1 MNVVTTGPA
10 RAEVEERLTELCR
23 FVRAHEHIA
32 DSHTVNFFTSDVWD
46 RLPAHWQ
53 RQLLA
58 LPDSTLCQLPL
69 ASHAVLSSTSGQ
81 SLSPSRAIVYSRVL
95 LADRP

>member
-1 MNVVTTGPA
+1 MSHVGWTGIETA
-10 RAEVEERLTELCR
+10 GVGIEVRLRELCR

-32 DSHTVNFFTSDVWD
+32 DSHTVDFFTGNVWD
-46 RLPAHWQ
+46 RLPADWQ

-58 LPDSTLCQLPL
+58 LPDEILCQLPL

-81 SLSPSRAIVYSRVL
+81 SFTLCRSVARI
-95 LADRP
+95 